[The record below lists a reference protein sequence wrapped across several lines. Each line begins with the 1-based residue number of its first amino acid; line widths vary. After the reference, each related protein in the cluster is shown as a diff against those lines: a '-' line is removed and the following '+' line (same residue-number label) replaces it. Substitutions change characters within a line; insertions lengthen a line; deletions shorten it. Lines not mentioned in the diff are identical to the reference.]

1 MDRFVVGYTILDNT
15 PCIIV
20 DGDSVFAVF
29 PSMPDGEHHANVVC
43 RLLNAAE
50 KLGEHL

>member
-1 MDRFVVGYTILDNT
+1 MNRFVVGFTILDNT

-29 PSMPDGEHHANVVC
+29 PSMPDGETHAKVVC
-43 RLLNAAE
+43 DLLNAAE
-50 KLGEHL
+50 LFAGQI

>member
-1 MDRFVVGYTILDNT
+1 MNRFVVGYTILDNT

-29 PSMPDGEHHANVVC
+29 PSIPNGEQHADVVC

-50 KLGEHL
+50 ALGEYH